1 MDMLDFMEVFETKN
15 YLWTWDCGVCKVSG
29 DLAPDEENAWE
40 EAEHH
45 YTMHHTDLQPWEVE
59 VPC

>member
-1 MDMLDFMEVFETKN
+1 MLPEFIEVHQVGKD
-15 YLWTWDCGVCKVSG
+15 LWAWSCHDCMTSG
-29 DLAPDEENAWE
+29 DYAPDEVNAE
-40 EAEHH
+40 YEAEHH